1 MIHTEKGGII
11 MAEISMQAMN
21 TYTNNN
27 RPVTF
32 QANQASRE
40 DYLNA
45 KNDIKA
51 KIEDMKA
58 AATGKKEETKSPTEQ
73 AAEKAKDNFEK
84 ASDITKTDTEKANN
98 ILKTMKDVVYKLS
111 NLKEPTGEDQAIM
124 EKELKGLQE
133 ELGKFVGGYND
144 ALRLAQSS
152 TNANA
157 LSSGAGM
164 VTRTAN
170 IKDTLKQIG
179 VNIEDNNELSQKV
192 NELAKNQEE
201 IGNAFK
207 AYESLFKG
215 DYSYGRKTVGT
226 IESLLGA

>member
-1 MIHTEKGGII
+1 

-32 QANQASRE
+32 QANQDS
-40 DYLNA
+40 
-45 KNDIKA
+45 KVDIDALKA
-51 KIEDMKA
+51 KVKGEAK
-58 AATGKKEETKSPTEQ
+58 TEETKSPTEQ
-73 AAEKAKDNFEK
+73 AAEKAKDGFEK
-84 ASDITKTDTEKANN
+84 ASDITSTKTDTEKVND
-98 ILKTMKDVVYKLS
+98 ILGSMKEAVNRLG
-111 NLKEPTGEDQAIM
+111 NLKSPTKDDKEAID
-124 EKELKGLQE
+124 KELKGLQE

-144 ALRLAQSS
+144 ALRLAQNSS
-152 TNANA
+152 NANS
-157 LSSGAGM
+157 LSSGAEM
-164 VTRTAN
+164 VTRTAG

-192 NELAKNQEE
+192 NELAKKQEE

-207 AYESLFKG
+207 AYESLFG
-215 DYSYGRKTVGT
+215 GNYSYGKKTVGT

>member
-1 MIHTEKGGII
+1 

-32 QANQASRE
+32 QANQTSRE
-40 DYLNA
+40 EYLKA
-45 KNDIKA
+45 KSDIKA
-51 KIEDMKA
+51 KIEEMKA

-73 AAEKAKDNFEK
+73 AAEKAKDGFEQ
-84 ASDITKTDTEKANN
+84 ASDVTGAKTDTQKVND
-98 ILKTMKDVVYKLS
+98 ILGSMKETVNRLS
-111 NLKEPTGEDQAIM
+111 NLKSPTDEDKEAIN
-124 EKELKGLQE
+124 KELSGLQE
-133 ELGKFVGGYND
+133 ELGKFVNGYND
-144 ALRLAQSS
+144 ALRFAKNSS
-152 TNANA
+152 NANA
-157 LSSGAGM
+157 LSSGAEM
-164 VTRTAN
+164 VTRTAG

-201 IGNAFK
+201 ISNAFK
-207 AYESLFKG
+207 AYESLYG
-215 DYSYGRKTVGT
+215 GNYSYGKKTVGT